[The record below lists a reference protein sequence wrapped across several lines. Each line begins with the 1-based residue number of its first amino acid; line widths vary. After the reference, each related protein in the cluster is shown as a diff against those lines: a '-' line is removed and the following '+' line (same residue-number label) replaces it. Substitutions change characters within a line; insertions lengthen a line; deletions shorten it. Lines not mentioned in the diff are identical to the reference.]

1 MLDVKDFPLS
11 LSTSTLSRTLRG
23 ALNEMNTDNDVQ
35 PRQDWVS
42 GEIERQDCITR
53 SRYWQSVFVRLP
65 CNLETGHTPQHS
77 HWVVMVMVHRN
88 RTITESLKRHSR
100 KQSSSARNF
109 TKPSFLTHSHSLVI
123 TLFRVVLYLYCNG
136 PSDIRPWLNLSQH
149 NNHNFHN
156 LNNNG
161 NNYGID
167 YNMQ

>member
-65 CNLETGHTPQHS
+65 CNLEIGHSTHTQCT
-77 HWVVMVMVHRN
+77 VMVHRN
-88 RTITESLKRHSR
+88 RTITESLKCHPR

-109 TKPSFLTHSHSLVI
+109 TNPSFLTLPGASYYYNYIISCC
-123 TLFRVVLYLYCNG
+123 TLSVLQWDSRYPLKLH
-136 PSDIRPWLNLSQH
+136 PWLNLWVSITTTSTSLPQSC
-149 NNHNFHN
+149 
-156 LNNNG
+156 L
-161 NNYGID
+161 
-167 YNMQ
+167 